1 MQNGSAAILYLSSAE
16 KFGQSTAAT
25 QYFLKMAGFLGIPVI
40 AWNADNTGLEK
51 VERLMQMLFPIC
63 CTMKLRQKVQL

>member
-1 MQNGSAAILYLSSAE
+1 MENGSSAILFFSNAE
-16 KFGQSTAAT
+16 KFGRTTAAA

-51 VERLMQMLFPIC
+51 V
-63 CTMKLRQKVQL
+63 V

>member
-1 MQNGSAAILYLSSAE
+1 MANGSAAILYLSNAE
-16 KFGQSTAAT
+16 KFGQSTAAS

-51 VERLMQMLFPIC
+51 V
-63 CTMKLRQKVQL
+63 QKSSFLAEKCN